1 MMSMQDLFYGG
12 SEPVWV
18 LKPEKGD
25 NKKGEENSSGGG
37 GGVKKATEKDDSVL
51 AFIPYYPYYYPDY
64 VAPQT
69 KKEDGKG
76 GDKKETKVVMKVPIC
91 CGECVESIEVALY
104 ALKGV
109 KSVECNVRKERVTV
123 VATPGAATADILLEC
138 RRLFKKSRMW
148 SDDD

>member
-25 NKKGEENSSGGG
+25 NKKGEEKNSSGGG
-37 GGVKKATEKDDSVL
+37 GGKKATVKKDFVSD
-51 AFIPYYPYYYPDY
+51 YPYYYHDY

-91 CGECVESIEVALY
+91 CGECVDSIQVALY

-123 VATPGAATADILLEC
+123 VATPGAATADILLAC
-138 RRLFKKSRMW
+138 RRLFRRSRMW